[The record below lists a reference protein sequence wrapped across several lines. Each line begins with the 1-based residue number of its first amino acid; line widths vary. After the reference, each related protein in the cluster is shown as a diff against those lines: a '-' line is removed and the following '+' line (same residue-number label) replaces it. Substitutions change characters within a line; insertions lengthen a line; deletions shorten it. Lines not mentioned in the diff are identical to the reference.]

1 MKFQIISCNIIL
13 NLSQFLIGEITNLF
27 VYAIPY
33 PLPVYKSNVKWSIV
47 PKGAQYSIM
56 SSDPDSAKASEWSA
70 AKPRIIGHMNK
81 DHAESL
87 KAYLHFYAHLKGRK
101 FYISSRYI
109 LSKRNDVCICR
120 TQKGAK

>member
-1 MKFQIISCNIIL
+1 
-13 NLSQFLIGEITNLF
+13 
-27 VYAIPY
+27 
-33 PLPVYKSNVKWSIV
+33 
-47 PKGAQYSIM
+47 M

-109 LSKRNDVCICR
+109 LSKRNDVFVGRREGRNDSREPKRIPFTR
-120 TQKGAK
+120 DLPAG

>member
-1 MKFQIISCNIIL
+1 
-13 NLSQFLIGEITNLF
+13 
-27 VYAIPY
+27 
-33 PLPVYKSNVKWSIV
+33 
-47 PKGAQYSIM
+47 M

-109 LSKRNDVCICR
+109 
-120 TQKGAK
+120 